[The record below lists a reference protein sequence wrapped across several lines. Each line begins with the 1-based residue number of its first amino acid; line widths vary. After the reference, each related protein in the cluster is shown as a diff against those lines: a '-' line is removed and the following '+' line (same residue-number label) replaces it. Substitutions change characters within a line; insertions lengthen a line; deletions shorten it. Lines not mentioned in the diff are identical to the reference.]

1 MRRLSSPA
9 GQASID
15 YVALLGLAAVVFA
28 LAAGGAGAPWLA
40 PRMAEAIRQGICVVS
55 GAWCTAGETKA
66 AGLDPCPI
74 HRRSEAERAS
84 ATAVVRLER
93 GDALLVERHSDGTA
107 SVSFVDGGA
116 VGAEVGI
123 GVRLPGTGGAA
134 SAGAGV
140 RFNAG
145 QTHEFATWD
154 GARRFLA
161 RFAGQETMTGEGRRA
176 LRAICRRCP
185 EWLAGRRGGELP
197 EPAARFTEGGAY
209 AEVAAALGLAGG
221 DLEAEGHAGALIGR
235 RTAGRRVTHYLRLEG
250 GLLAELGLVLGSL
263 RGAHDSQGVLE
274 ITTQDGEPVQARV
287 RGSAGIAAEAELEG
301 LSLDIADVAGRLRGA
316 TARAAEGGDLGGLA
330 VEAAIALDLRD
341 PQNRSALAG
350 LLGAT
355 PSPLLRAARLRAL
368 ARRLDAAGAVDL
380 AVFRTSRR
388 SSGRE
393 LEAGATWKV
402 GARYAR
408 VEQVRHLIAAWS
420 LRAGEPLRRR
430 EDCEAAAGA
439 VRA

>member
-1 MRRLSSPA
+1 MHRLSSPT

-28 LAAGGAGAPWLA
+28 VAAATAGAPWLA
-40 PRMAEAIRQGICVVS
+40 PRLAEAIRQGICVVS
-55 GAWCTAGETKA
+55 GAWCTTRETKA

-74 HRRSEAERAS
+74 HRRSDAERAS

-93 GDALLVERHSDGTA
+93 GDALLVERRSDGTS

-116 VGAEVGI
+116 IGAEVGI
-123 GVRLPGTGGAA
+123 GVRLPGAGG
-134 SAGAGV
+134 SGDAGAGV

-154 GARRFLA
+154 ATRRFLA

-185 EWLAGRRGGELP
+185 RWFAGARRELP
-197 EPAARFTEGGAY
+197 QPAARFTEGGAY
-209 AEVAAALGLAGG
+209 AEVSAALDIPGGELEGAAA
-221 DLEAEGHAGALIGR
+221 AEALIGR
-235 RTAGRRVTHYLRLEG
+235 RTAGRRVTHYLRLDG
-250 GLLAELGLVLGSL
+250 AIVAELGLVLGSL
-263 RGAHDSQGVLE
+263 RGAYGSQGVLE
-274 ITTQDGEPVQARV
+274 ITTQDGEPVLARV
-287 RGSAGIAAEAELEG
+287 RGSAGIAAEGELEG
-301 LSLDIADVAGRLRGA
+301 RSLDVADIAGRLRGA
-316 TARAAEGGDLGGLA
+316 TTRAAEGGDLGGLA
-330 VEAAIALDLRD
+330 VEASVALDLRD
-341 PQNRSALAG
+341 PANRGAVAE
-350 LLGAT
+350 LLRSS
-355 PSPLLRAARLRAL
+355 PSPLIRLARVRAL

-393 LEAGATWKV
+393 LEAGAVWKV
-402 GARYAR
+402 GAGYAR
-408 VEQVRHLIAAWS
+408 VEQIRDLIAAWS

-439 VRA
+439 VPA